1 MGQIKEGE
9 HRCWSSSLGVL
20 DASTIFTVAALGE
33 LIGQRSGILNVGI
46 EGVMLFGATLGFM
59 AAQTTGSYL
68 IGFLV
73 GIAIGALLGL
83 LHGFFSITLGGDQ
96 VVSGMGIWIFGFGLT
111 TYIGSPYTGPL
122 GLPRIPS
129 IFGLSPFF
137 YIGIVLVLITWFVL
151 SRTSLGLRIRSVG
164 ENPAVAEVSGIDVN
178 KTRYF
183 CTITGGMLM
192 GFAGAI
198 YSLDYNPV
206 WNYNFLMGWGFI
218 ALALVFFSMWNPIIL
233 LAGSLLFGTLWQLSL
248 NPQLVLPGL
257 LSRYIWRTVP
267 FAITLGALLLMSTK
281 WFRLRWGAAKP
292 EALGEPYVKD

>member
-1 MGQIKEGE
+1 MWEFLA
-9 HRCWSSSLGVL
+9 RSLE
-20 DASTIFTVAALGE
+20 ASTIFTFAGLGE

-59 AAQTTGSYL
+59 AAQTTESYA

-73 GIAIGALLGL
+73 AIAIGALLGL

-96 VVSGMGIWIFGFGLT
+96 VVSGMGIWILGFGLT
-111 TYIGSPYTGPL
+111 TYIGNPYTGPL
-122 GLPRIPS
+122 GLPRIPT

-137 YIGIVLVLITWFVL
+137 YLGLVLVAVTWFVL
-151 SRTSLGLRIRSVG
+151 SKTSLGLRIRSVG
-164 ENPAVAEVSGIDVN
+164 ENPSVAEVSGISVA
-178 KTRYF
+178 KTRYL
-183 CTITGGMLM
+183 CTIVGGMFM
-192 GFAGAI
+192 GLAGAI

-218 ALALVFFSMWNPIIL
+218 ALALVFFSMWNPVIL
-233 LAGSLLFGTLWQLSL
+233 LGGSLLFGTLWQLSL

-267 FAITLGALLLMSTK
+267 FIITLGVLLLMSTK
-281 WFRLRWGAAKP
+281 WFRTKWGAAKP
-292 EALGEPYVKD
+292 EALGEPYEKG